1 MNRQQKTPVIF
12 KEFRNIMY
20 KVLDALHCIIS
31 VTIVAAIVIT
41 LFSLPEQL
49 TRCFDVE
56 SKSLITFLEYIINII
71 IAAEL
76 IHVLLHQSLDTIV
89 EILTLAATREIILE
103 KMPPTELFVGIAG
116 IALLF
121 AIRKFLFI
129 SHKDRET
136 HSAPL
141 STSGDIVE
149 EATDKDPDGGDA
161 TKNIKTISF

>member
-1 MNRQQKTPVIF
+1 MNKKEKTPVIF

-20 KVLDALHCIIS
+20 RVLDALHCIIS

-41 LFSLPEQL
+41 LFSLPQQL
-49 TRCFDVE
+49 TRCFDIE

-89 EILTLAATREIILE
+89 EILTLAATREVILE
-103 KMPPTELFVGIAG
+103 KMPPTDLFVGIAG

-136 HSAPL
+136 HSIPM
-141 STSGDIVE
+141 STSGDIIDE
-149 EATDKDPDGGDA
+149 TPAEDPDTASDLE
-161 TKNIKTISF
+161 NIKQ

>member
-1 MNRQQKTPVIF
+1 MNKKEKTPVIF

-20 KVLDALHCIIS
+20 RVLDALHCIIS

-41 LFSLPEQL
+41 LFSLPQQL
-49 TRCFDVE
+49 TRCFDIE

-103 KMPPTELFVGIAG
+103 KMPPTDLFVGIAG

-121 AIRKFLFI
+121 AI

-136 HSAPL
+136 HSIPM
-141 STSGDIVE
+141 STSGDIIDE
-149 EATDKDPDGGDA
+149 TPAEDPDTASDLE
-161 TKNIKTISF
+161 NIKQ